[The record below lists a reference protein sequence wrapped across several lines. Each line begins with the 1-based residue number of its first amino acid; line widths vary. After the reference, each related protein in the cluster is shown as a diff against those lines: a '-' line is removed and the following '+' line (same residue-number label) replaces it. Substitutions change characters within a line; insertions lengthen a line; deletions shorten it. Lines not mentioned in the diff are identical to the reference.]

1 MHPLQPFGCDGVSG
15 APLLAGA
22 AQHLMQDRALHR
34 LGALSGRQS
43 CAIAK
48 PVLPRTIPIGL
59 DRAVRKNKV
68 ALINLGATI
77 DLPAGGE
84 GQGGEKRTCDR
95 PFQHSPRHTELC
107 EKPGLSPPPPPLV
120 VVGAGEVQTLAR
132 SRHGYVQQ
140 PPLLRDHVL
149 SPAHERLEHRGRQL
163 ESLRPS

>member
-1 MHPLQPFGCDGVSG
+1 
-15 APLLAGA
+15 
-22 AQHLMQDRALHR
+22 MQDRALHR

-59 DRAVRKNKV
+59 DRTVRKNKV

-77 DLPAGGE
+77 DLPAGAE

-107 EKPGLSPPPPPLV
+107 DKPGLPPPPPPPV
-120 VVGAGEVQTLAR
+120 AVGAGASSCPDRRTRSRCAMYAASEWSGFESQNSEITSDSRLTLAATRAASLGSMDADRR
-132 SRHGYVQQ
+132 SR
-140 PPLLRDHVL
+140 
-149 SPAHERLEHRGRQL
+149 
-163 ESLRPS
+163 